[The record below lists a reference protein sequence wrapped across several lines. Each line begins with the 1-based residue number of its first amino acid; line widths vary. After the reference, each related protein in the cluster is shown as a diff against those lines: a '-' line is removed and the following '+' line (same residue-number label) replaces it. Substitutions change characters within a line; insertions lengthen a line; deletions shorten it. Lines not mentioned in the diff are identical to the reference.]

1 VKYQI
6 CNKIFHFFFYHTLLR
21 TTSISI
27 FSFISN
33 SIKKI
38 IKRITESFKRFEEE
52 KKGME
57 KLQRLVP
64 GYRSVGFMLVMGVTM
79 GVVYFCL
86 DHNNVIGFNLIG
98 EANIA
103 EDYSFEGCDLFNGS
117 WVYDNKSRPLYNEKE
132 CSFMADDY
140 ACHKFG
146 RKDFEYQFWRWQP
159 HGCDLPRFN
168 GTALLEKL
176 RDKRVVF
183 VGDSVG
189 KNHWVSLL
197 CLIDS
202 WIPDPSHKVAEWHGS
217 LITFRASEFNASID
231 FYWEPLL
238 VESNCDDPV
247 HHRVHDRIMKIES
260 IEKHAKQW
268 IDADMLVFDSY
279 TWWLVPNMTLLW
291 GSFENPNRTL
301 IESGRVRRYE
311 MALKT
316 WSNWLE
322 THLNRTKTRMF
333 FTSLSPD
340 HKEYGDPMGET
351 CYNKTEPIMEQGYWS
366 KGTDNDL
373 MRTAQSVV
381 QDLEKKGLKIELLN
395 ITQLSQYRNDGH
407 PTIYKRHWV
416 PPTESELAN
425 PIANSDCIHWCLP
438 GVPDV
443 WNEILYTYIRCKV

>member
-1 VKYQI
+1 
-6 CNKIFHFFFYHTLLR
+6 
-21 TTSISI
+21 
-27 FSFISN
+27 
-33 SIKKI
+33 
-38 IKRITESFKRFEEE
+38 
-52 KKGME
+52 ME

-98 EANIA
+98 VANIA
-103 EDYSFEGCDLFNGS
+103 DDYSFEGCDLFNGS

-443 WNEILYTYIRCKV
+443 WNEILYTYIRYKV